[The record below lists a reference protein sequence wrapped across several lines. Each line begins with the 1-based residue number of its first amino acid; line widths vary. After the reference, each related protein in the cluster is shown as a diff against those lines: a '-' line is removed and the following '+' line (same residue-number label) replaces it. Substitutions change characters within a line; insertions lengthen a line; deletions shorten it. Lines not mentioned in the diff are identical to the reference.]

1 MRTCHTLSLGL
12 LAALGW
18 GTVPAGAQDRG
29 AAPLPDTTGLAVVF
43 VVFPEEGM
51 AQTTMD
57 RMNKAQAS
65 RGEAQPSYAVVS
77 RDAKGKLKVHKR
89 QQSETRKATEVRA
102 DTTVDGVVALLG
114 QPRGQGQA
122 DAAGGQADTAGGQA
136 GNSGVSSANMDEMQ
150 QMLTPGTSAV
160 ILVVPEPM
168 TEAATSG
175 VDAADTTDTGKV
187 VVMPIVPAE

>member
-1 MRTCHTLSLGL
+1 MRTCHTLSLAL
-12 LAALGW
+12 LATLGW
-18 GTVPAGAQDRG
+18 GTVPARAQERG

-65 RGEAQPSYAVVS
+65 KGEAVPSYAVVS
-77 RDAKGKLKVHKR
+77 RDAKGKLKVHKTK
-89 QQSETRKATEVRA
+89 QQSGAREPTEARA

-122 DAAGGQADTAGGQA
+122 DTGGGRA
-136 GNSGVSSANMDEMQ
+136 GNTGVSSANMDEMQ

-168 TEAATSG
+168 TEAVTSG
-175 VDAADTTDTGKV
+175 VDEADTTDTGKV